1 VQLFT
6 SGRSVRKDAPVFSFI
21 NQEAMKFEKNW
32 KFKSLDSLE
41 KTNWPLDDTTNLIRR
56 VTSLRKVPLNE
67 FTTEDLRLMIGQDV
81 SLDYLIPVALERLE
95 EYAFIEGDFY
105 EGDLLVGVTRIDS
118 QFWVDNPEYK
128 NRIDQIISKNISE
141 IRNRGLETDLFLV
154 RKKFK

>member
-1 VQLFT
+1 
-6 SGRSVRKDAPVFSFI
+6 
-21 NQEAMKFEKNW
+21 
-32 KFKSLDSLE
+32 LE

-81 SLDYLIPVALERLE
+81 SLDYLIPVALELLE

-105 EGDLLVGVTRIDS
+105 EGDLLIGVTRIDS